1 MSNLRK
7 SPFMFE
13 PLNIEDAF
21 KQVAIEIKQMVL
33 DAIASVNKLADEI
46 SEEFSFEHQLV
57 MDALDIEERLRDAEL
72 YIQRCLS
79 PYHEVKDW
87 FEAQPDSEIEAW
99 YRAYE
104 FYQYG
109 EHDMDVEDDFEL
121 CVMEF
126 LRSQDVRLT

>member
-1 MSNLRK
+1 MC
-7 SPFMFE
+7 E

-21 KQVAIEIKQMVL
+21 KQVAIEVKQMAL

-46 SEEFSFEHQLV
+46 SAEFAFEHLLA
-57 MDALDIEERLRDAEL
+57 MDALDVSERLRDAEL

-87 FEAQPDSEIEAW
+87 FEAQSDSEIEAW

-109 EHDMDVEDDFEL
+109 EHDMDTEDDFEL
-121 CVMEF
+121 CVIEF
-126 LRSQDVRLT
+126 LRSKDARLP